1 MLIILSPQVASP
13 YPVTAI
19 RTSISAN
26 VALYRI
32 FLTDYLSPPQ
42 ESFTDLH
49 VTFTSNLAYQETVVL
64 VSYSVELVEPPTVV
78 CPDPEVPTTS
88 QVTVPM
94 QTPVYTP
101 IPPALDSFN
110 YLGENTAYILAI
122 LITLCAVFLG
132 AIIIYLAVKQ
142 SSSRSSGGFAT
153 HLPQSPHQAFPGMS
167 SPQSASMHQTPG
179 LQRTPPVIYQSGG
192 QSAFRRPGF
201 TPSPQHGLFSQ

>member
-1 MLIILSPQVASP
+1 MFIILSPQVASP

-19 RTSISAN
+19 QTSISAN

-32 FLTDYLSPPQ
+32 SLTDYHSPPQ
-42 ESFTDLH
+42 ESFTDLR

-101 IPPALDSFN
+101 IPPAPDSFN

-132 AIIIYLAVKQ
+132 ALIIYLAVKQ

-167 SPQSASMHQTPG
+167 SSQSASMYQTPG
-179 LQRTPPVIYQSGG
+179 LQRTPPVINQSGG